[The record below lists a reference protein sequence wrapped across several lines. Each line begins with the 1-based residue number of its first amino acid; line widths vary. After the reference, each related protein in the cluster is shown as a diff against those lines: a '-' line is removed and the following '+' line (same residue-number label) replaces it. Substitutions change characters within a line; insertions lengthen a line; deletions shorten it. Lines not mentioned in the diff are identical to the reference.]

1 MLIPFD
7 SLTQKYRF
15 QPSGVLHI
23 GANVGE
29 EANAYHNLKVDR
41 VVWIEAHPDIFKR
54 LEANLQKYPNQVA
67 LNYCIGNVENKDVVF
82 NVSNNG
88 SQSSSILELGTHK
101 IVHPEVKYINKISM
115 KMKRIDCINN
125 ELRYYP
131 AEGSSASVPYFY
143 GLDFL
148 NIDLQ
153 GAELLALHGMGDLL
167 DQFKYAYLEV
177 NWKELYKGCAL
188 FDEIVQFM
196 KSKGFIFRE
205 SKECGHT
212 SWGDAFWM
220 R

>member
-7 SLTQKYRF
+7 SLTKKYRF
-15 QPSGVLHI
+15 QPQGVLHI

-41 VVWIEAHPDIFKR
+41 VVWIEAHPDIFKK
-54 LEANLQKYPNQVA
+54 LESNLQKYPNQTA
-67 LNYCIGNVENKDVVF
+67 LNYCIGNVENKDVTF
-82 NVSNNG
+82 NVSNNQ
-88 SQSSSILELGTHK
+88 SQSSSILELGYHK
-101 IVHPEVKYINKISM
+101 QVHPEVKYINKISM
-115 KMKRIDCINN
+115 KMRRIDKIDFDF
-125 ELRYYP
+125 
-131 AEGSSASVPYFY
+131 S

-153 GAELLALHGMGDLL
+153 GAELLALHGMGEVL
-167 DQFKYAYLEV
+167 DQFNFVYLEV

-188 FDEIVQFM
+188 FSEMVQFM